1 MNVALGTSPASVH
14 HKSPVLNWWS
24 LSFIIKNLFFFS
36 LSKLGMINKQ
46 KKKEC
51 WTSLVVQWLR
61 LYAPTAEGM
70 GSIPGQGTKVLH
82 ATWYRQK
89 KQKEQ

>member
-1 MNVALGTSPASVH
+1 MIQMN
-14 HKSPVLNWWS
+14 
-24 LSFIIKNLFFFS
+24 FF
-36 LSKLGMINKQ
+36 KKQ
-46 KKKEC
+46 KQG
-51 WTSLVVQWLR
+51 TFLVVQWLR

-70 GSIPGQGTKVLH
+70 GSILGQGTKVLH